1 MGLVANLLEPSR
13 IVLTTNTLNQTPLLP
28 KKMPLGNKLLPKRN
42 LLLTVLLATGRE
54 LRVKNSQIEN
64 YKQELAGQ
72 SDISRRAITEMLKL
86 KDEVLRIQSGNPA
99 EEAPIEPRGEGAYAD

>member
-54 LRVKNSQIEN
+54 LRVKNSQIES
-64 YKQELAGQ
+64 YKIEARAGFGKHQ
-72 SDISRRAITEMLKL
+72 MSI
-86 KDEVLRIQSGNPA
+86 
-99 EEAPIEPRGEGAYAD
+99 